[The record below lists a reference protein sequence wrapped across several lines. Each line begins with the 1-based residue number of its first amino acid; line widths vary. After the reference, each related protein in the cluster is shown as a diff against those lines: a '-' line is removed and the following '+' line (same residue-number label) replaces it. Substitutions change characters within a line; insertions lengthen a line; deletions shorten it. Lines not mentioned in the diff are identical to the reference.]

1 MGFVLYGSENL
12 REQVT
17 DNREMQYSGSEG
29 ALTFA
34 PGDKVEFRNYLV
46 DRTDEAYGGT
56 FEFYLSNGGRVYLS
70 SLNTAF
76 KDEEER
82 RKHILENMIYELNDF
97 LKELRISSISLRI
110 SMDFGKFSM
119 SPTLWSHIFAMGY
132 RIDPNP
138 FA

>member
-1 MGFVLYGSENL
+1 MGFVLYGSENM

-17 DNREMQYSGSEG
+17 DNREMKYSGTQG
-29 ALTFA
+29 ALTFG

-56 FEFYLSNGGRVYLS
+56 VEFYLSDGGRAYLS

-82 RKHILENMIYELNDF
+82 NQ
-97 LKELRISSISLRI
+97 
-110 SMDFGKFSM
+110 
-119 SPTLWSHIFAMGY
+119 
-132 RIDPNP
+132 
-138 FA
+138 